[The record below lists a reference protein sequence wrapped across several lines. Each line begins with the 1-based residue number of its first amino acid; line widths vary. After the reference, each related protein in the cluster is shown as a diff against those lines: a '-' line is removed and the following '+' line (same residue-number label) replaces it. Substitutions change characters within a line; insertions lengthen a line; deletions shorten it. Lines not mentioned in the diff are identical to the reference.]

1 MRKGI
6 EIEELR
12 LGDGKTAE
20 RGKTVT
26 ICYTGFLNRGDQFQ
40 ENIIC
45 TFRVGSREVIPG
57 LSHSIEGMQVG
68 GLRRV
73 RVSPHLAYGAAGVP
87 GLIPANAVLTFEVE
101 LLEVLDARPQRH
113 KVTEM
118 DQKHAEGYAR
128 HPVEPGEFDLK
139 ETDSVGDEE

>member
-12 LGDGKTAE
+12 LGRGMTAE

-26 ICYTGFLNRGDQFQ
+26 IRYTGFLNRGDRFQ
-40 ENIIC
+40 ENITC
-45 TFRVGSREVIPG
+45 TFRVGNRKVIPG
-57 LSHSIEGMQVG
+57 LSHGIEGMQVG

-101 LLEVLDARPQRH
+101 LLEVLDFRPQRH
-113 KVTEM
+113 KVTEIE
-118 DQKHAEGYAR
+118 QKYAEGYAR
-128 HPVEPGEFDLK
+128 HPAQPTPGPA
-139 ETDSVGDEE
+139 SHGDPAAESP